1 MNTTLPSRAA
11 THGIM
16 LVEAI
21 VYMAIL
27 TIVLGVGSALLYRAW
42 DTNIALRR
50 NSDDIVRALNAG
62 ELWRADIR
70 SATGSITTR
79 DGHEVHMRNSRGE
92 IIYRFA
98 DGKVT
103 RNASGQQPRI
113 LTNVKSSEM
122 LNDPRNTTNGWRWEL
137 ELNHNHKKVQF
148 RPLFTFDA
156 VAKSEVGK

>member
-1 MNTTLPSRAA
+1 
-11 THGIM
+11 
-16 LVEAI
+16 
-21 VYMAIL
+21 
-27 TIVLGVGSALLYRAW
+27 
-42 DTNIALRR
+42 
-50 NSDDIVRALNAG
+50 
-62 ELWRADIR
+62 
-70 SATGSITTR
+70 
-79 DGHEVHMRNSRGE
+79 MRNSRGE